1 MDKIEKLEQL
11 IREARDDADKFYNK
25 ENKAAG
31 TRLRKHMQ
39 ELKNVAQEI
48 RTEVTEKKNQG

>member
-1 MDKIEKLEQL
+1 MEKIEKLEQL
-11 IREARDDADKFYNK
+11 IRDARDDADKFYNK

-39 ELKNVAQEI
+39 ELKNIAQEV
-48 RTEVTEKKNQG
+48 RNEVTEKKNG